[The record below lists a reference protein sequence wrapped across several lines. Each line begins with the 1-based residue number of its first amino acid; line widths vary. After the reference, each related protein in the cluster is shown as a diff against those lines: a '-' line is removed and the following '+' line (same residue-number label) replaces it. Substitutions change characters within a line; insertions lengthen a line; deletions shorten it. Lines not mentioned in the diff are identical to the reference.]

1 MMATT
6 RVAQVVRAI
15 AVGAAIVVLT
25 ACQTNPV
32 TGRKQFIVVSEDE
45 AIASS
50 AQAYVQMLTPYQ
62 KAGKLDDDPAVT
74 ARIVA
79 ITERL
84 IPPAIAYRPETAS
97 WKWSVKVIDDPKTI
111 NAWCM
116 AGGKMAFYT
125 GLIVALNPTDDEI
138 AQVMGHEIAHA
149 LSKHQV
155 EKMSRQ
161 VATQL
166 GVQVLSIITGPQYG
180 QIVGSA
186 ATQAAQVTL
195 TLPNSREAESEADRI
210 GIELAAKAGYDP
222 RAAVTL
228 WQKMAKATGSAG
240 KGDFMSTHPAPE
252 KRMAAL
258 AALGPQMMQ
267 FYESK
272 APRPVFK
279 LRAALD
285 QKALVALNSGVR

>member
-1 MMATT
+1 MSSAM
-6 RVAQVVRAI
+6 RAF
-15 AVGAAIVVLT
+15 ALGGLLLALAAC
-25 ACQTNPV
+25 ATNPV
-32 TGRKQFIVVSEDE
+32 TGRKQFMVVSEAD

-50 AQAYVQMLTPYQ
+50 SQAYVQMLTPYQ
-62 KAGKLDDDPAVT
+62 KAGKLDNDPAVT
-74 ARIVA
+74 ARVVA

-84 IPPAIAYRPETAS
+84 IPQAIAYRPETSS

-125 GLIVALNPTDDEI
+125 GLIVALDPTDDEI

-149 LSKHQV
+149 LSKHQA

-161 VATQL
+161 LATQL
-166 GVQVLSIITGPQYG
+166 GVEVLAVLTGPQYG
-180 QIVGSA
+180 QMVGQA

-222 RAAVTL
+222 RAAITL

-240 KGDFMSTHPAPE
+240 KSDFMSTHPAPE

-258 AALGPQMMQ
+258 AGLAPKMMPY
-267 FYESK
+267 YESTV
-272 APRPVFK
+272 PRPVFK
-279 LRAALD
+279 LRAGRDGQRFL
-285 QKALVALNSGVR
+285 ALNGSER